1 MGVRFSSPTPIS
13 YFPTLIMDFGRVIG
27 RVVCVVKD
35 PKLENLPLLIV
46 EGCDHSGAPSGA
58 RMIAADCIGVGQNE
72 FVWYETSGEAPLA
85 WERKPPVDAAIVG
98 IADHVTTVQDGSTPG
113 EANSKGQAA

>member
-1 MGVRFSSPTPIS
+1 MWKSDFQIPHSTSHIPPS
-13 YFPTLIMDFGRVIG
+13 IMDFGRVIG

-35 PKLENLPLLIV
+35 PKLENLPLLII
-46 EGCDHSGAPSGA
+46 EGCDHSGAPAGA
-58 RMIAADCIGVGQNE
+58 RMIAADGIGVGQNE

-98 IADHVTTVQDGSTPG
+98 IADHITTVQAGSTP
-113 EANSKGQAA
+113 KGKQP

>member
-1 MGVRFSSPTPIS
+1 
-13 YFPTLIMDFGRVIG
+13 MDFGRVIG

-35 PKLENLPLLIV
+35 PKLENLPLLII
-46 EGCDHSGAPSGA
+46 EGCDHSGAPAGA
-58 RMIAADCIGVGQNE
+58 RMIAADGIGVGQNE

-98 IADHVTTVQDGSTPG
+98 IADHITTVQAGSTP
-113 EANSKGQAA
+113 KGKQP